1 MEDKREIFLNHI
13 EELFPNSKKIYQK
26 HIEECDGEDILWII
40 LFDEI
45 GRNISEKF
53 KEIAESDKIEIF
65 ESIEI
70 QLSDDNLDLSTA
82 LYTGLIEGLVD
93 ESMRIENQWA
103 ELQKFMGEKS
113 LEHAHAMNK
122 FYGIE

>member
-1 MEDKREIFLNHI
+1 MNDKREVFLKDI
-13 EELFPNSKKIYQK
+13 EKIFPNSKNIYER
-26 HIEECDGEDILWII
+26 HVEECDGEDILWII
-40 LFDEI
+40 LFDDI
-45 GRNISEKF
+45 GRNISDNFLK
-53 KEIAESDKIEIF
+53 ISDSDKIKLF
-65 ESIEI
+65 SLIEN

-93 ESMRIENQWA
+93 ESMRIENQWNK
-103 ELQKFMGEKS
+103 LQKFMGRKS